1 MTRISETLL
10 SNSTAF
16 ARGHSAPMANPTY
29 SGQNG
34 FAPALNE
41 LAGNTPYTRSN
52 IFCLL
57 VEAPLGFS
65 NLPES
70 STWISTLKSLV
81 ELHAQSIEGL
91 NATLE
96 VEFGN
101 SPVGGSGQVHE
112 VPTDVKETPSK
123 PVFKWS
129 EKYGSPIST
138 FFRGWI
144 TYLLMDPHSKVPN
157 VATLNNK
164 PTDMLTDQRAAT
176 MIFIEPDPTHTKV
189 VRAWLVANMMPQT
202 SGEITGRRDLTQ
214 PVETPT
220 VDITFTGIAQ
230 YGEGVNAFAQTLMDT
245 ISLTGANPQL
255 RPAFVTAISS
265 DVNAAAKGFAN
276 QVTTMASSAVTV

>member
-10 SNSTAF
+10 SENNGIS
-16 ARGHSAPMANPTY
+16 RGHNAPMVNPVY

-34 FAPALNE
+34 FAPALTE
-41 LAGNTPYTRSN
+41 IVGNQPYTRGN
-52 IFCLL
+52 LFCLL

-70 STWISTLKSLV
+70 ATWIATLRSLV
-81 ELHAQSIEGL
+81 ELQAQSIEGL

-96 VEFGN
+96 VEFGS
-101 SPVGGSGQVHE
+101 SPVGGSGQIHE

-157 VATLNNK
+157 VATLSNK
-164 PTDMLTDQRAAT
+164 PTDLLTDQRAAT

-189 VRAWLVANMMPQT
+189 VRAWLVANMMPQS

-214 PVETPT
+214 ALETPT

-230 YGEGVNAFAQTLMDT
+230 YGVGVDQFAQTLLDT
-245 ISLTGANPQL
+245 VALTGANPQL
-255 RPAFVTAISS
+255 RPAFVTNISS
-265 DVNAAAKGFAN
+265 DVAAAAKGFAN
-276 QVTTMASSAVTV
+276 QVTAMASSAVSV